1 MLLKQFIVF
10 ISIVTSFTFAL
21 TSNPTVLGYEKGAIC
36 GPISQ
41 RKGKGYIKVDGSKLP
56 QDFKLPTLIFH
67 YTDLLNFTNLPN
79 VEKYFDDYAKHEI
92 SDSLFDE
99 NNSKFNLKVAS
110 DFKIDDAK
118 LYNGYT
124 DANKNV
130 EYIVY
135 DTGIYCVYIGKLEDK
150 KIHVPVVF
158 KNSYGNLTY
167 IEYTVYS
174 QMKYVIVLATGL
186 FIYLLNYILKFKVGR
201 DFKDLDSV
209 SVISK
214 AVIFLVLLPFILVN
228 SYIWIG
234 AFLENNFFD
243 SSKDAMLMNLA
254 KQGAQFLSI
263 AFNTYTICILLLF
276 SMGYGVIYYHN
287 GNSHRY
293 RLFPHQT
300 FVRIVGFFV
309 TNLVVIYIYL
319 LLLNGA
325 KSDTPFLTGFE
336 QLEPPSSGSAILNFF
351 AGLTGL
357 FSITWFILIVYFY
370 FRTKKTIS
378 LFPPDPNDE
387 DSTQRVVLAFKRSI
401 FIILVLPIIVMF
413 IAGFIIASKV
423 VSGITD
429 SLPDFPSGDTANY
442 DSVIQILALEKSMQV
457 AVLPML
463 LSNWI
468 YFFAAVIGLFF
479 IWIKDNNGLIIDR
492 NVDDPIEN
500 ADVSQFNISDED

>member
-1 MLLKQFIVF
+1 MLLKQLI
-10 ISIVTSFTFAL
+10 ISISLLTSFTFAL
-21 TSNPTVLGYEKGAIC
+21 TSNPTILGFEKGVIC

-79 VEKYFDDYAKHEI
+79 VEKYFDDYAKHQI
-92 SDSLFDE
+92 SDSLFDDDK
-99 NNSKFNLKVAS
+99 SKFNLKVAS
-110 DFKIDDAK
+110 DFQIDDAK
-118 LYNGYT
+118 LYNGYIDT
-124 DANKNV
+124 NKNV

-150 KIHVPVVF
+150 KIDIPVVF

-167 IEYTVYS
+167 IEYTIYS
-174 QMKYVIVLATGL
+174 QMKYFIVLAIIL
-186 FIYLLNYILKFKVGR
+186 FIYLLNYILKFKVGK

-214 AVIFLVLLPFILVN
+214 AVIFLVLFPFILVN
-228 SYIWIG
+228 SYMWIG
-234 AFLENNFFD
+234 SFLENNFFD
-243 SSKDAMLMNLA
+243 TSKDSMLMNLA

-319 LLLNGA
+319 LLLNGS
-325 KSDTPFLTGFE
+325 KSDTPFLTGFD
-336 QLEPPSSGSAILNFF
+336 QLEPPSSGSAVLNLF

-370 FRTKKTIS
+370 FKTKKTIS
-378 LFPPDPNDE
+378 HFPPNPNDE

-401 FIILVLPIIVMF
+401 LIILILPIIVMF
-413 IAGFIIASKV
+413 IAGLITASRVVRGIA
-423 VSGITD
+423 D
-429 SLPDFPSGDTANY
+429 SLPDYPSGDTVNF
-442 DSVIQILALEKSMQV
+442 DSVIRMLALEKSMEV
-457 AVLPML
+457 AVLPL
-463 LSNWI
+463 LISNWI
-468 YFFAAVIGLFF
+468 YFFSAVIGLFF

-500 ADVSQFNISDED
+500 ADVSQFNISDEE